1 MPTSIPLANLPPD
14 GYHTRSTGGLTDE
27 QRAERVVSYDE
38 TAYGFVEM
46 AFAALRA
53 DGLLA
58 SNPSHASSDASEA
71 LSRLHEGPLLPK
83 RAGKNDPCTT
93 SLNNR
98 VRNSITFARA
108 LSAFVRNEVC
118 PALGV
123 SRVAYQRRPTM
134 RVHLSG
140 AKAMGKPH
148 ADGLEP
154 YNHQPGEVNVWVP
167 LTKVWGSNSLT
178 SETAPGL
185 GDFHSFDAA
194 PGEFVRFD
202 GNRCWHYTTANDTAR
217 TRVSFDFRVVPIEL
231 FDETHRG
238 PSRATRGANGKNA
251 AAAADVRPLRMG
263 EYYVDSGVD
272 VVDEDDEDD
281 EDDYS

>member
-1 MPTSIPLANLPPD
+1 MPTSIPPANLPPD

-46 AFAALRA
+46 AFAALKA

-58 SNPSHASSDASEA
+58 SASHASSDASEA

-178 SETAPGL
+178 SERAPGL
-185 GDFHSFDAA
+185 GDFHAFDAA

-251 AAAADVRPLRMG
+251 AAADVRPLRMG

-272 VVDEDDEDD
+272 VVNEDDEDD

>member
-1 MPTSIPLANLPPD
+1 
-14 GYHTRSTGGLTDE
+14 
-27 QRAERVVSYDE
+27 
-38 TAYGFVEM
+38 
-46 AFAALRA
+46 
-53 DGLLA
+53 
-58 SNPSHASSDASEA
+58 
-71 LSRLHEGPLLPK
+71 
-83 RAGKNDPCTT
+83 
-93 SLNNR
+93 
-98 VRNSITFARA
+98 
-108 LSAFVRNEVC
+108 
-118 PALGV
+118 
-123 SRVAYQRRPTM
+123 M

-178 SETAPGL
+178 SERAPGL
-185 GDFHSFDAA
+185 GDFHAFTAA

-202 GNRCWHYTTANDTAR
+202 GNRCWHYTTANDTDR

-251 AAAADVRPLRMG
+251 AARPLRMG

-281 EDDYS
+281 EDDY

>member
-1 MPTSIPLANLPPD
+1 
-14 GYHTRSTGGLTDE
+14 
-27 QRAERVVSYDE
+27 
-38 TAYGFVEM
+38 
-46 AFAALRA
+46 
-53 DGLLA
+53 
-58 SNPSHASSDASEA
+58 
-71 LSRLHEGPLLPK
+71 
-83 RAGKNDPCTT
+83 
-93 SLNNR
+93 
-98 VRNSITFARA
+98 

-185 GDFHSFDAA
+185 GDFHAFDAA

-251 AAAADVRPLRMG
+251 AAADVRPLRMG

>member
-1 MPTSIPLANLPPD
+1 MSVSDPLANLPPA
-14 GYHTRSTGGLTDE
+14 GYHTRSTGGLTDD

-38 TAYGFVEM
+38 STYGFVRM
-46 AFAALRA
+46 ATTAMRA

-58 SNPSHASSDASEA
+58 GDEDASGA
-71 LSRLHEGPLLPK
+71 LSRLHEGPLAPR
-83 RAGKNDPCTT
+83 RARKNDPYTT

-98 VRNSITFARA
+98 MRKSREFERA
-108 LSAFVRNEVC
+108 LSAFVRDEVC

-167 LTKVWGSNSLT
+167 LTRVWGSNSLT
-178 SETAPGL
+178 SETKPGL
-185 GDFHSFDAA
+185 GDFHAFEAG

-202 GNRCWHYTTANDTAR
+202 GNRCWHYTTANDTDG

-231 FDETHRG
+231 FDNEHRG
-238 PSRATRGANGKNA
+238 PSNTIHRANGKS
-251 AAAADVRPLRMG
+251 AAAADIKPLRMG

-281 EDDYS
+281 RED

>member
-1 MPTSIPLANLPPD
+1 MPTSIPLENLPPD

-46 AFAALRA
+46 AFAALKA

-58 SNPSHASSDASEA
+58 SASSDASSDASEA

-178 SETAPGL
+178 SERAPGL
-185 GDFHSFDAA
+185 GDFHAFKAA

-231 FDETHRG
+231 VDETHRG
-238 PSRATRGANGKNA
+238 PSRATRGANGKN

>member
-185 GDFHSFDAA
+185 GDFHSFKAA

-202 GNRCWHYTTANDTAR
+202 GNRCWHYTTANDTDR

-251 AAAADVRPLRMG
+251 AAARPLRMG